1 MDEHAD
7 IENFQSFT
15 ALKKEVSN
23 TPNIVKFL
31 TAKSETIKS
40 ETSSA
45 STVFE
50 IQDEIKLEKVIGSS
64 SKSKN

>member
-7 IENFQSFT
+7 VENFQSFT

-31 TAKSETIKS
+31 TAKSETLKS
-40 ETSSA
+40 EQSSA
-45 STVFE
+45 SGVF
-50 IQDEIKLEKVIGSS
+50 
-64 SKSKN
+64 